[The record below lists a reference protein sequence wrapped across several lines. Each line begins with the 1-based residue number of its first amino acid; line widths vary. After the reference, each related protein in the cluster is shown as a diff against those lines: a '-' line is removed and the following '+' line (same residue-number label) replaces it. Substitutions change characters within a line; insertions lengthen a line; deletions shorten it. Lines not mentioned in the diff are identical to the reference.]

1 MDDELEVRV
10 LAGPAEGGSDRPTL
24 GSDGPTASERTLRVL
39 DRERYEPIDVRV
51 EADDAEDLRPGYL
64 LDARLDW
71 SEPRPRLSGFSLRR
85 STLYVFA
92 DGIDPVFEVAADLWR
107 AAQANG
113 DAMNSS
119 VTRNT
124 DGEVNGVCYVFA
136 DSGATDRFQE
146 FRTGTR
152 PLEPLVDRVNER
164 EDPPPRELFVLR
176 PADGAF
182 VVVTIA
188 LEKGGHFAD
197 TLRETYDLGR
207 PTEPLA

>member
-1 MDDELEVRV
+1 MDEELVARV
-10 LAGPAEGGSDRPTL
+10 LPGPDEDGDGG
-24 GSDGPTASERTLRVL
+24 ERTLRVF

-51 EADDAEDLRPGYL
+51 GADDAADLRPGYL

-71 SEPRPRLSGFSLRR
+71 SEPARLDAFSLRR
-85 STLYVFA
+85 PTLYAFA

-107 AAQANG
+107 DAQAKG
-113 DAMNSS
+113 DGMNSS

-136 DSGATDRFQE
+136 DSGAGDRFRE
-146 FRTGTR
+146 FREGTR
-152 PLEPLVDRVNER
+152 PLEPLVDRVN
-164 EDPPPRELFVLR
+164 DAGSAPREAFVLR
-176 PADGAF
+176 PADSAF

-197 TLRETYDLGR
+197 TLRETYDLDR
-207 PTEPLA
+207 PAEPLA